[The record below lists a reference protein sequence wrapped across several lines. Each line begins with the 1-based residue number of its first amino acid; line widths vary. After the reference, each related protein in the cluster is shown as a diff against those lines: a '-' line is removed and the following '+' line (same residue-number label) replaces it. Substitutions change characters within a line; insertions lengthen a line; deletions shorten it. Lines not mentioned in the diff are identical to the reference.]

1 MQVSIS
7 TLAANQIGENGMIDK
22 YDEIAFCLC
31 LFVPCALVMIIF
43 FIILLK
49 DEVSDIFS
57 DVKDKLDMVLENVIS
72 KIIRRKINK

>member
-1 MQVSIS
+1 
-7 TLAANQIGENGMIDK
+7 MIDK

-31 LFVPCALVMIIF
+31 LFVSCVLVMIIF